1 MAKRKKHK
9 KKQKKQQKKQQVHK
23 EVKKEKKP
31 TTFLE
36 KVKHYYITEYRK
48 LFFIPIT
55 LFVLAFIVLAIT
67 YAQTGDFL
75 KRDVTLKGGISLIL
89 NTDYSD
95 IPSLELYLSEEL
107 PEASI
112 NIRTIESRG
121 SVIGI
126 IIEAS
131 DTTDDLLLNAV
142 KEKVE
147 FEDYSIETMGSAL
160 GNSFFKQMFVAVLVA
175 FLFMGLV
182 FQLYFRNYY
191 ATFAALF
198 SAFLDIFITM
208 AIIDLIGVRLT
219 AGGIAAYLML
229 IGYSIDTSILLSTK
243 LLKERSSD
251 KNKALFDA
259 MKTGLT
265 MSAAGL
271 AATGISFLLT
281 NNSTLKQIMLILIV
295 GLVID
300 LITTWISNVSFLRF
314 YMERQNVKN

>member
-9 KKQKKQQKKQQVHK
+9 KKQKKQPVQK

-36 KVKHYYITEYRK
+36 KVKHYYVTEYRK

-55 LFVLAFIVLAIT
+55 LFVLAFVVLALT
-67 YAQTGDFL
+67 YMQTGDFL

-89 NTDYSD
+89 NTEYSD
-95 IPSLELYLSEEL
+95 IPGLEIYLTENL
-107 PEASI
+107 PGASI

-121 SVIGI
+121 SVAGI

-131 DTTDDLLLNAV
+131 DTTEDLLLNAV
-142 KEKVE
+142 REKIE

-160 GNSFFKQMFVAVLVA
+160 GTSFFKQMFVAVLVA

-182 FQLYFRNYY
+182 FQIYFKNFY

-198 SAFLDIFITM
+198 SAFLDIFITI
-208 AIIDLIGVRLT
+208 AIIDLFGVRLT

-243 LLKERSSD
+243 LLKEKSVD
-251 KNKALFDA
+251 KNKALFNA

-300 LITTWISNVSFLRF
+300 LITTWIGNVSFLRF
-314 YMERQNVKN
+314 YLERKDVKN